1 MPIVTE
7 LGEHEGKPIRRTS
20 LEVRNIA
27 GGLHKATKTD
37 PFILH
42 PGERAFIVAEVIG
55 GPHTFKPL
63 DDGSGGDFDAWERV
77 NVSNADTVVIVDEE
91 LVAEMIE
98 KQREKNR
105 LLAIKEQEERDEAK
119 GKLSLELGDKA
130 NAKPE
135 PPDPVE
141 AHNRGD
147 HKRKRK
153 DCPECQAEVEEAK
166 RIAAEQPPKGR
177 RGRAARGKAGLK
189 SV

>member
-1 MPIVTE
+1 MPIVSE

-37 PFILH
+37 PFILN

-63 DDGSGGDFDAWERV
+63 DDGSGSDSFDAWERV

-105 LLAIKEQEERDEAK
+105 LLAIAEQEEKDAAK

-130 NAKPE
+130 NAGVPV
-135 PPDPVE
+135 DPIE
-141 AHNRGD
+141 AHNRGE

-153 DCPECQAEVEEAK
+153 DCPECQAEVTEAK
-166 RIAAEQPPKGR
+166 RIADEQSVKPKR
-177 RGRAARGKAGLK
+177 RGRSRAGLK